1 MTEQTFVPGDPRGF
15 AALEPAAHE
24 QGDTIALLD
33 GTVTVEHR
41 FTVPVDHSQTLA
53 EAREHTADGTGPGP
67 GGAGTLTVF
76 AREFRASDS
85 AEDATKP
92 WLLYLQGG
100 PGSGGTRPARLGGWM
115 KEACRT
121 HRVLMLDQRGTG
133 ASTPATVAS
142 LSALSPQAQADY
154 LVHLR
159 APGIVR
165 DAEMMRLAL
174 GVERWTTLGQSFG
187 GFCTLSY
194 LSWYPESLERSLVT
208 GGLAPV
214 TGHADRVYRATYARM
229 RARAEEFFGRVPQ
242 AEDGWKRIVALL
254 RSRAAAGEPEMLPD
268 GSELTV
274 ARAQMLGMYLG
285 GNTRLDTL
293 VYLLTEGLDTT
304 GGTPCLSEAFRAA
317 VAGMVERRTHPLYT
331 VLHEAIYA
339 QPDAVSEAT
348 GSAATDWAA
357 ARVLAEHPDFDPEAT
372 AAENAAPVPT
382 GEHVFAWQVAADSDL
397 APLAEATQ
405 ILAAKQD
412 WGPLYDVEALAENTV
427 PVAAA
432 VYTDDVYVD
441 RDLSLETAEAVQ
453 GLKVKEYD
461 EFHHDGIGDEG
472 ARILRELLELA
483 GGSPAPN
490 DDPTDTT
497 S

>member
-1 MTEQTFVPGDPRGF
+1 MTEQTFVPGDPRGY
-15 AALEPAAHE
+15 AALEPADRE
-24 QGDTIALLD
+24 QGEPITLLD

-53 EAREHTADGTGPGP
+53 EARAHDDAGSGLAP
-67 GGAGTLTVF
+67 GGAGTLTVV

-85 AEDATKP
+85 AADAERP

-100 PGSGGTRPARLGGWM
+100 PGSGGSRPARLGGWM

-142 LSALSPQAQADY
+142 LASLAPQAQADY

-159 APGIVR
+159 APDIVR
-165 DAEMMRLAL
+165 DAEMIRLAL
-174 GVERWTTLGQSFG
+174 GVDTWTTLGQSFG

-194 LSWYPESLERSLVT
+194 LSWYPDSLERSLVT

-229 RARAEEFFGRVPQ
+229 RARAAEFFDRVPQ
-242 AEDGWKRIVALL
+242 ARAGWERIVAHV
-254 RSRAAAGEPEMLPD
+254 RERAAVGESEMLPD
-268 GSELTV
+268 GTELTV
-274 ARAQMLGMYLG
+274 ARAQMLGMHLG
-285 GNTRLDTL
+285 GNTRVDTL
-293 VYLLTEGLDTT
+293 VYLLTEGLDST
-304 GGTPCLSEAFRAA
+304 GDTPRLSEAFRAG

-357 ARVLAEHPDFDPEAT
+357 ARMLTENPDFDPVAT
-372 AAENAAPVPT
+372 AAGGTAPLPT
-382 GEHVFAWQVAADSDL
+382 GEHVFAWQTAEDSDL

-405 ILAAKQD
+405 ILAAKED
-412 WGPLYDVEALAENTV
+412 WGPLYDVDALAENSV

-441 RDLSLETAEAVQ
+441 RDLSLETAAAVQ
-453 GLKVKEYD
+453 GLQVKEYG

-472 ARILRELLELA
+472 PRILRELLELS
-483 GGSPAPN
+483 GGTPAPQE
-490 DDPTDTT
+490 D
-497 S
+497 

>member
-1 MTEQTFVPGDPRGF
+1 MTEQTFVPGDPRGH

-24 QGDTIALLD
+24 QGEAITLLD
-33 GTVTVEHR
+33 GTVTVPHR
-41 FTVPVDHSQTLA
+41 FTVPVDHAQTLA
-53 EAREHTADGTGPGP
+53 EARAHDEAGTGLAP

-85 AEDATKP
+85 AEDAAKP

-142 LSALSPQAQADY
+142 LASLTPQAQADY

-159 APGIVR
+159 APQIVE
-165 DAEMMRLAL
+165 DAEMIRLAL
-174 GVERWTTLGQSFG
+174 GVDTWATLGQSFG

-194 LSWYPESLERSLVT
+194 LSWHPESLERSLVT

-214 TGHADRVYRATYARM
+214 TGHADRVYGATYARM
-229 RARAEEFFGRVPQ
+229 RARAEEFFARVPQ
-242 AEDGWKRIVALL
+242 ARAGWERIVAHL
-254 RSRAAAGEPEMLPD
+254 RERAAAGEPELLPD
-268 GSELTV
+268 GTELTV

-285 GNTRLDTL
+285 GNTRVDTL

-304 GGTPCLSEAFRAA
+304 GDAPRLSEAFRAG
-317 VAGMVERRTHPLYT
+317 VAGMVERRSHPLYT

-339 QPDAVSEAT
+339 QPDAVSQAT
-348 GSAATDWAA
+348 GSAATDWSA
-357 ARVLAEHPDFDPEAT
+357 ARVLTQNPDFDPVAT
-372 AAENAAPVPT
+372 AAGGTAPVPT
-382 GEHVFAWQVAADSDL
+382 GEHVFAWQTAQDSDL

-405 ILAAKQD
+405 ILAAKDD
-412 WGPLYDVEALAENTV
+412 WGPLYDLAVLAENTV

-441 RDLSLETAEAVQ
+441 RDLSLETAAAVQ
-453 GLKVKEYD
+453 GLQVKEYG

-472 ARILRELLELA
+472 PRILRELLALA
-483 GGSPAPN
+483 GGTPAPQE
-490 DDPTDTT
+490 D
-497 S
+497 

>member
-15 AALEPAAHE
+15 APLEPAAHE
-24 QGDTIALLD
+24 QGATIALLD

-41 FTVPVDHSQTLA
+41 FTVPVDHAHTLA
-53 EAREHTADGTGPGP
+53 EARAHDEFGTGLAP
-67 GGAGTLTVF
+67 GGAGTLTVV

-85 AEDATKP
+85 AEDAAKP

-100 PGSGGTRPARLGGWM
+100 PGSGGSRPARLGGWM

-133 ASTPATVAS
+133 ASAPATVAS
-142 LSALSPQAQADY
+142 LASLAPQAQADY

-159 APGIVR
+159 APDIVK
-165 DAEMMRLAL
+165 DAEMIRLAL
-174 GVERWTTLGQSFG
+174 GVDTWSTLGQSFG

-194 LSWYPESLERSLVT
+194 LSWYPEALERSLVT

-229 RARAEEFFGRVPQ
+229 RARAEEFFSRVPE
-242 AEDGWKRIVALL
+242 AKDGWERIVAHL
-254 RSRAAAGEPEMLPD
+254 RARAAAGEPEMLPD
-268 GSELTV
+268 GTELTV
-274 ARAQMLGMYLG
+274 ARAQMLGMHLG
-285 GNTRLDTL
+285 GNTRVDTL
-293 VYLLTEGLDTT
+293 VYLLTEGLDAT
-304 GGTPCLSEAFRAA
+304 GDAPRLSEAFRAA

-339 QPDAVSEAT
+339 QPDAVGETT
-348 GSAATDWAA
+348 GSAATDWSA
-357 ARVLAEHPDFDPEAT
+357 ARVLTENPDFDPVAT
-372 AAENAAPVPT
+372 AAGHTAPVPT
-382 GEHVFAWQVAADSDL
+382 GEHVFAWQVAEDSDL
-397 APLAEATQ
+397 APLAEAAQ
-405 ILAAKQD
+405 ILAAKDD
-412 WGPLYDVEALAENTV
+412 WGPLYDVEALAANTV

-441 RDLSLETAEAVQ
+441 RDLSLETAAAVK
-453 GLKVKEYD
+453 GLKVKEYG
-461 EFHHDGIGDEG
+461 EFHHDGIGDDG
-472 ARILRELLELA
+472 PRILRELLELA
-483 GGSPAPN
+483 GGTPAPEE
-490 DDPTDTT
+490 